1 MIGSQ
6 LAEDKQT
13 VADLKLTKDT
23 AVFVYVQHPHKA
35 KVHKNAM
42 KEVESQSKK
51 PAPPVKGDAPPVQPR
66 KNVPPP
72 GGYSLEPPPQV
83 PVSYDPPPR
92 RNNDPPRRDDDAM
105 FRGPVSM
112 QPKKPPPVGAVPVMM
127 PVPQRNDDERYR
139 DFKPLPV
146 PIEEDYQRRPDPRPP
161 SPPPEPPGWACPSC
175 TFKNLPYRPGCELC
189 DCARPDDYQPPP
201 NYVPTDTEKKFM
213 NNNDLQELNNVRF

>member
-1 MIGSQ
+1 
-6 LAEDKQT
+6 
-13 VADLKLTKDT
+13 
-23 AVFVYVQHPHKA
+23 
-35 KVHKNAM
+35 M